1 MTRLPMLKNREYGQ
15 PCILVCNGLSLNRM
29 DLRFLRKHTCIGLNK
44 IFLGFK
50 KFGFYPKYY
59 VSVNDRVIEQSAEDI
74 KALNCVKFISQ
85 RNAHWVPENALTH
98 HINTQNPL
106 HRFCTD
112 ITQGVH
118 EGWTVTYAALQIAYY
133 LGFKEV
139 VIVGMDHRYT
149 YHGQP
154 NETHLLQGDD
164 LNHFSSDYFAG
175 QRWDNP
181 DLSRSEESYQLARQ
195 IFEAD
200 GRRIIDATLNGAC
213 QVFEKRPYTQVF
225 QNDL

>member
-1 MTRLPMLKNREYGQ
+1 MLQNREHGRT
-15 PCILVCNGLSLNRM
+15 CVLVCNGPSLNKM

-59 VSVNDRVIEQSAEDI
+59 VAVNDLVIEQSAAEI
-74 KALNCVKFISQ
+74 NALNCVKFISQ
-85 RNAHWVPENALTH
+85 RNAHWVPESALTH
-98 HINTQNPL
+98 HINTQNPPQ
-106 HRFCTD
+106 RFCTD
-112 ITQGVH
+112 ISQGVH

-133 LGFKEV
+133 LGFKQV

-149 YHGQP
+149 YQGQP
-154 NETHLLQGDD
+154 NETHVLQGDD
-164 LNHFSSDYFAG
+164 PNHFNSGYFSG

-195 IFEAD
+195 TFEAD